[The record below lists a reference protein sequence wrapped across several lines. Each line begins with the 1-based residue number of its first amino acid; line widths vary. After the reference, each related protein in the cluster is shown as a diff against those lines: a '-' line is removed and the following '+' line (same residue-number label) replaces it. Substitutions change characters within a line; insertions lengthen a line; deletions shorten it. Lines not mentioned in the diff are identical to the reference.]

1 MGAVIPQMTR
11 PAVIKEWP
19 LYMALPNAARC
30 CDMTPTQFLQAVAC
44 ADLPQPVIINGQERW
59 RLTDIENMGQGT
71 GMVKPWRKFA

>member
-1 MGAVIPQMTR
+1 MTRRAVIR
-11 PAVIKEWP
+11 EWP
-19 LYMALPNAARC
+19 LFLALENAARC
-30 CDMTPTQFLQAVAC
+30 CDMTPSDFLKAVAC